1 MNAFDCYKI
10 NNGYGEETLSEV
22 FYRTLVNKPSS
33 RNYYLQTLLV
43 FSEGDTSIS
52 ISRRHKNI
60 TTEFIVDKFEVLQNS
75 TEPTVGWLI
84 AVYRNWLY
92 DKSRHY
98 HQENKM
104 IETLTTELA
113 IPKPRLCRETIMT
126 IHRLILNKIE
136 SEDPRTSVIAQ
147 TFLDYFGLLTLEEAS
162 KILNVSVRRVSQLR
176 AAMTSQIRLEA
187 LQGGL

>member
-1 MNAFDCYKI
+1 M
-10 NNGYGEETLSEV
+10 SEV
-22 FYRTLVNKPSS
+22 FYRTLHHKPSS
-33 RNYYLQTLLV
+33 RNYYRQALLV
-43 FSEGDTSIS
+43 FSEGDNSIS
-52 ISRRHKNI
+52 LSRRHKNI
-60 TTEFIVDKFEVLQNS
+60 TTEFIVDKFDVLQNS

-84 AVYRNWLY
+84 TVYRNWLS
-92 DKSRHY
+92 DKSRPS

-104 IETLTTELA
+104 IETLTTELN

-187 LQGGL
+187 LQGGV